1 MLKIQGKKYAVIH
14 VVLRKSLIFH
24 LQLSILQMMGV
35 LGPVEGKCYEHVS
48 LKYLFLLLLPIHTI
62 NLATSEV
69 C

>member
-1 MLKIQGKKYAVIH
+1 MQLFML
-14 VVLRKSLIFH
+14 LRKSLIFH
-24 LQLSILQMMGV
+24 LQLSIPQMMGG

-48 LKYLFLLLLPIHTI
+48 LKYLFSLLLPMHTV